1 MDQDISFMR
10 HALALSR
17 RGLGQVA
24 PNPSVGCVIVRD
36 GRIVGR
42 GWTQRGGRP
51 HAEPVALADAGDLA
65 RGATVY
71 VSLEPCAHYGASP
84 PCTDALIAAGV
95 ARVVYALRD
104 PDPRVDGAGHKRLS
118 EAGIEVASGVLEQEA
133 EHLNCGFLSRIRK
146 QRPFVTLKLA
156 TSLDGKV
163 ALSNGRSQWITGSEA
178 RAVSHQMRARQ
189 DAIVTGIGTI
199 CVDDPLL
206 TCRLPGLSG
215 RSPRRFILD
224 SGLRLAMDRAVV
236 ETAPEIPTSVLTA
249 VAADDP
255 KALRLSAAGVDV
267 VGGMALK
274 DGRLDLDVVLA
285 ILAKRG
291 VTRLM
296 VESGGALASSFLRE
310 ERVDELVWFRAS
322 ALIGGDGLS
331 AVRDLGLELLEFMP
345 RFERRYVRPVG
356 EDLLET
362 YCRRL

>member
-1 MDQDISFMR
+1 MVMESLAHLDQVAYVRFASVYKNFQRPRTSNLLKKSVTMETIEGLRRLMSEYGPRGQFWADQGWKRGAMDQDISFMR

-118 EAGIEVASGVLEQEA
+118 GRDRVVSGVLEQRQSTSIA
-133 EHLNCGFLSRIRK
+133 ASQPYSQTPLRD
-146 QRPFVTLKLA
+146 LKLA

-163 ALSNGRSQWITGSEA
+163 ALSNGRSQWITA
-178 RAVSHQMRARQ
+178 QTRVVSHQMRARQ
-189 DAIVTGIGTI
+189 DAIVTGIAP
-199 CVDDPLL
+199 CVDDPL
-206 TCRLPGLSG
+206 
-215 RSPRRFILD
+215 
-224 SGLRLAMDRAVV
+224 
-236 ETAPEIPTSVLTA
+236 
-249 VAADDP
+249 
-255 KALRLSAAGVDV
+255 
-267 VGGMALK
+267 
-274 DGRLDLDVVLA
+274 
-285 ILAKRG
+285 
-291 VTRLM
+291 
-296 VESGGALASSFLRE
+296 
-310 ERVDELVWFRAS
+310 
-322 ALIGGDGLS
+322 
-331 AVRDLGLELLEFMP
+331 
-345 RFERRYVRPVG
+345 
-356 EDLLET
+356 
-362 YCRRL
+362 